1 MEKQATPVPDKT
13 TTQPSDPRR
22 DFETPDAL
30 VQDADLSVEEKLE
43 LLKDWRADVDA
54 ELVAEAEGMYTV
66 TTDADDRD
74 ASLADEASEA
84 QQATAALSGLQG
96 KR

>member
-1 MEKQATPVPDKT
+1 MEKQATPVPIKT
-13 TTQPSDPRR
+13 TTQPSYHRR

-54 ELVAEAEGMYTV
+54 EFVAEAEGMYTV